1 MELKDYDDIASTIEA
16 IAVVAIFMIVV
27 LLIHYNF

>member
-1 MELKDYDDIASTIEA
+1 MKADKYDDIASTIEA
-16 IAVVAIFMIVV
+16 IVVTAIFMIVM